1 MPANTRL
8 HPECQEEG
16 LGDYADPNLNQHAR
30 LSAHEMQL
38 AALART
44 VGKQSHYRDA
54 DLAHSLVVG
63 VGDLCEVSFPE
74 SGDEDS
80 HGHEVQFA
88 GLNAQAQAR
97 LHRPRARRLQAA
109 LARGVCMVS
118 CRMQMADTVMSGDV
132 QKALVQGP
140 GTQ

>member
-1 MPANTRL
+1 M
-8 HPECQEEG
+8 
-16 LGDYADPNLNQHAR
+16 
-30 LSAHEMQL
+30 

-44 VGKQSHYRDA
+44 VRDQSCHRDA

-97 LHRPRARRLQAA
+97 LHRPRTRRLQAA
-109 LARGVCMVS
+109 LARRVCMMS
-118 CRMQMADTVMSGDV
+118 CHMQLTGTVISGDV
-132 QKALVQGP
+132 SVQ
-140 GTQ
+140 